1 MGRSTVYNNITS
13 PEKIAAI
20 NPENISLMNDFLEY
34 LESVGR
40 AESTIKNYKADLLVF
55 FCWCEDN
62 LNNKYFVDFSFPKP
76 RA

>member
-55 FCWCEDN
+55 FC
-62 LNNKYFVDFSFPKP
+62 
-76 RA
+76 